1 MRAKQM
7 IEKTMLPGIM
17 MLLIGSAVLHAAV
30 PGFYVNG
37 RYLYDP
43 CGTKIILKGM
53 NAMIVYMD
61 RSGTK
66 DFPEIAKTGANCCRI
81 MWMFEYPVPTVA
93 EFDAMLKSCSDNH
106 MIPIVGLWE
115 ATGDWSKFQSCVD
128 YWASDTI
135 ASLVKKYE
143 KKMIVNIANEPGSST
158 ITDAQFKAYYEPAI
172 AKIRLAGIH
181 TPLMVDADQWGRNE
195 NSVITNGPY
204 LLGQDPDHN
213 LIFDWHL
220 YDPTSWTGT
229 QPRIKS
235 AIDRAN
241 AANICF
247 IAGEF
252 AFADPGNM
260 STTVDWRYLTQYASQ
275 NDVGWLPWC
284 WKGDTFSVSKDYSYA
299 NLTTWGQEVAVTGTY
314 SVKSTAQRTP
324 YLTNWVCTG
333 SSIDPVL
340 PARKRLCGAINQGPA
355 RSIDIQGRVLVPELL
370 SGAKRR
376 SVYKHDYGIYFSVD

>member
-1 MRAKQM
+1 MKSSQMMRKMA
-7 IEKTMLPGIM
+7 MLCIV
-17 MLLIGSAVLHAAV
+17 VLSVINSILFAAA

-43 CGTKIILKGM
+43 CGDTIILKGV

-81 MWMFEYPVPTVA
+81 MWMFQYPVPSVA
-93 EFDAMLKSCSDNH
+93 EFDAMLKNCVDNH
-106 MIPIVGLWE
+106 MIPIVGVWE

-135 ASLVKKYE
+135 AALVKKYE
-143 KKMIVNIANEPGSST
+143 KKMIVNIANEPGNGT

-172 AKIRLAGIH
+172 TKIRNAGIH
-181 TPLMVDADQWGRNE
+181 TPLVIDANGWGRDD
-195 NSVITNGPY
+195 NSVINNGPY
-204 LLGQDPDHN
+204 LLQQDPDHN

-220 YDPTSWTGT
+220 YDPVSWTGT
-229 QPRIKS
+229 QTRIKS

-260 STTVDWRYLTQYASQ
+260 SAAVDWRYLIQYASQ
-275 NDVGWLPWC
+275 NNVGWLPWC
-284 WKGDTFSVSKDYSYA
+284 WKGDTFSISKDYSST
-299 NLTTWGQEVAVTGTY
+299 NLTSWGQEVAFTSTY
-314 SVKSTAQRTP
+314 SIKNTAVRTP
-324 YLTNWVCTG
+324 YLTNWTC
-333 SSIDPVL
+333 SSSGIDPKSPSHNLSPSKVKTNNL
-340 PARKRLCGAINQGPA
+340 N
-355 RSIDIQGRVLVPELL
+355 SVNMQGRMMTPEIPVHKNSQKI
-370 SGAKRR
+370 SGHYTIMK
-376 SVYKHDYGIYFSVD
+376 

>member
-1 MRAKQM
+1 
-7 IEKTMLPGIM
+7 
-17 MLLIGSAVLHAAV
+17 
-30 PGFYVNG
+30 
-37 RYLYDP
+37 
-43 CGTKIILKGM
+43 
-53 NAMIVYMD
+53 MIVYMD
-61 RSGTK
+61 RSGTR
-66 DFPEIAKTGANCCRI
+66 DFPEIAKTSANCCRI
-81 MWMFEYPVPTVA
+81 MWLFEPPVPTVA
-93 EFDAMLKSCSDNH
+93 EFDAMLKNCCDNH
-106 MIPIVGLWE
+106 MIPIVGVWE
-115 ATGDWSKFQSCVD
+115 ATGDWTKFQRCVD

-135 ASLVKKYE
+135 ATLVKKYE
-143 KKMIVNIANEPGSST
+143 KKMIVDIVNEPGSST

-172 AKIRLAGIH
+172 AKIRTAGIH
-181 TPLMVDADQWGRNE
+181 TPLMIDADQWGRNE

-260 STTVDWRYLTQYASQ
+260 SSTVDWRYLIQYASQ

-299 NLTTWGQEVAVTGTY
+299 NLTTWGAEVANTNTY
-314 SVKSTAQRTP
+314 SVKNTAQRTP
-324 YLTNWVCTG
+324 YLTNWTCTG
-333 SSIDPVL
+333 SGVDPASPTRTRPVGKTKQS
-340 PARKRLCGAINQGPA
+340 PAQV
-355 RSIDIQGRVLVPELL
+355 IDIKGRIVAPETRPTH
-370 SGAKRR
+370 GR
-376 SVYKHDYGIYFSVD
+376 SPAGYNKFFPIGGIGGD